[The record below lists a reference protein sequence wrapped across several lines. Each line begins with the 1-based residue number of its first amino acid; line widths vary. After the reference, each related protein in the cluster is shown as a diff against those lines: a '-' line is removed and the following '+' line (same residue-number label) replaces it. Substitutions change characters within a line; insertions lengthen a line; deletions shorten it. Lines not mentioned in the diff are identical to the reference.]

1 MFSLEENGENLM
13 ISLELD
19 LEPKWNK
26 WENLT
31 FLWSNNI
38 IRT

>member
-1 MFSLEENGENLM
+1 MFSLEENGEYLM
-13 ISLELD
+13 ISLEID
-19 LEPKWNK
+19 LE
-26 WENLT
+26 